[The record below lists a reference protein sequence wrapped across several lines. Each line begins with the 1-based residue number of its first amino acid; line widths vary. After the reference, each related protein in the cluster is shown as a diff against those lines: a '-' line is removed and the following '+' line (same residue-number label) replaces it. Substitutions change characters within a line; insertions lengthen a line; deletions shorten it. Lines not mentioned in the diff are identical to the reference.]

1 MRAPPPPVP
10 EAQAILSAMR
20 DVAGLGRDLTEAD
33 EASLVAAG
41 HWMFGLQ
48 EAINPV
54 ALPPTDPVR
63 LSSAVTDPDR
73 RREAVSFIT
82 IMAFVDGTLDKA
94 KMDRALAYAGALG
107 ISGDYVDEIAEAA
120 DGHVKRALGHM
131 VRDNMESITGKPWA
145 ADGDVMAW
153 LLPYSGDKADP
164 ALAARFRALSGKP
177 EGTFGRAFIDHF
189 AENGYAVPGEPDAL
203 NAAFSLPHD
212 SSHVFSDY
220 DTSPRGELLV
230 STFTAGMHPFH
241 PVSGHIL
248 PVIFSWHLDIK
259 INDVAKSAKG
269 AMDPS
274 EFWHAWAR
282 GKAMTIDI
290 FGSDWDFWSWT
301 DEPLD
306 ALRTRYLGEGV
317 ASRE

>member
-1 MRAPPPPVP
+1 MPIRTSPVP
-10 EAQAILSAMR
+10 GALAILSAMR
-20 DVAGLGRDLTEAD
+20 DVAGLGRDLTDAD

-41 HWMFGLQ
+41 HWMFGL
-48 EAINPV
+48 EEPV
-54 ALPPTDPVR
+54 SPGALPPTDPAR
-63 LSSAVTDPDR
+63 LAEAVTDADLR
-73 RREAVSFIT
+73 KEAASFIT

-94 KMDRALAYAGALG
+94 RMDRALAYAGALG
-107 ISGDYVDEIAEAA
+107 VSGDYVDEIAEAA
-120 DGHVKRALGHM
+120 DGHVRSALGHM

-153 LLPYSGDKADP
+153 LLPYSGDNADP
-164 ALAARFRALSGKP
+164 ALADRFRALSNNP

-189 AENGYAVPGEPDAL
+189 VENGYAVPGEPEAL
-203 NAAFSLPHD
+203 NAMFSLPHD
-212 SSHVFSDY
+212 SSHVFSGY
-220 DTSPRGELLV
+220 DTTPRGELLV

-269 AMDPS
+269 AMDPA

-290 FGSDWDFWSWT
+290 FGAKWDFWNWV

-306 ALRTRYLGEGV
+306 ALRNQHLGEDV
-317 ASRE
+317 ASNA

>member
-1 MRAPPPPVP
+1 MPVRTTPVP
-10 EAQAILSAMR
+10 EAIAILSAMR

-33 EASLVAAG
+33 AASLVAAG
-41 HWMFGLQ
+41 HWMFGLE
-48 EAINPV
+48 EAVVPDT
-54 ALPPTDPVR
+54 LPPTDPTT
-63 LSSAVTDPDR
+63 LAAAVADSDLR
-73 RREAVSFIT
+73 KEAVSFVT

-94 KMDRALAYAGALG
+94 RIDRALAYAGALG
-107 ISGDYVDEIAEAA
+107 VSGDYVDEIAEAA
-120 DGHVKRALGHM
+120 EGHVRRALGHM

-145 ADGDVMAW
+145 ADGDIIAW
-153 LLPYSGDKADP
+153 LLPYSGDNTDP
-164 ALAARFRALSGKP
+164 ALAARFRALSDMP

-189 AENGYAVPGEPDAL
+189 DENGYAVPGEPDAL
-203 NAAFSLPHD
+203 NAEFSLPHD
-212 SSHVFSDY
+212 TSHVFSGY
-220 DTSPRGELLV
+220 DTAPRGELLV

-290 FGSDWDFWSWT
+290 FGTDWDFWNWV

-306 ALRTRYLGEGV
+306 VLRKRYLGEDM
-317 ASRE
+317 A